1 MINTNIGITNT
12 IKSAPDTV
20 QAQRSYTSK
29 KDYEATIESALAYTK
44 VVLNRYKNCYV
55 PDRLVKKFGEKEITE
70 YVAKLFPNW
79 QITLRSCGTEGGYV
93 IDTEKKKE

>member
-44 VVLNRYKNCYV
+44 DVLNRYKNCYV
-55 PDRLVKKFGEKEITE
+55 PDRLVKKFGKKEITE
-70 YVAKLFPNW
+70 YVAKLFPDMKVS
-79 QITLRSCGTEGGYV
+79 IRSCGAEGGYV
-93 IDTEKKKE
+93 IDTERKKK